1 MKITEKCNRFLI
13 CKKGGSDVEQAYNKV
28 ETKQSTIRKEALSAK
43 TLKKLKYMKENYQ
56 LYLFVLPALALII
69 IFKYIPMYGAI
80 IAFKD
85 FNPLQGIMNSPWI
98 GFENFKKFMNTP
110 DFTNLL
116 GNTLKL
122 SAFGLLF
129 GFPVPIIL
137 ALMLNRIRS
146 VALKK
151 NIQLVLY
158 APNFISVVVVV
169 GIVFIVLSPVGPIN
183 HIFSLFG
190 GKTID
195 FMTEPGY
202 FRSIYIISD
211 IWQFAGWA
219 SVVYLA
225 ALANVSQDLIDAA
238 KIDGA
243 NILKQ
248 IIHIDLPAIKPIMV
262 IQFILA
268 AGNIM
273 SIGFEKAYLLQT
285 SMNLPTSEILPTYVY
300 KIGLQMGDYG
310 YSTAIG
316 LFNSVI
322 NVILLITV
330 NQIVKRLNEGEGL

>member
-1 MKITEKCNRFLI
+1 MK
-13 CKKGGSDVEQAYNKV
+13 D
-28 ETKQSTIRKEALSAK
+28 
-43 TLKKLKYMKENYQ
+43 NYQ
-56 LYLFVLPALALII
+56 LYLFVLPALVLII
-69 IFKYIPMYGAI
+69 IFKYVPMYGAI

-85 FNPLQGIMNSPWI
+85 FNPIQGIMDSPWI
-98 GFENFKKFMNTP
+98 GLKNFEKFISTP
-110 DFTNLL
+110 DFINLL
-116 GNTLKL
+116 SNTLKL
-122 SAFGLLF
+122 SVFGLLF
-129 GFPVPIIL
+129 GFPVPIII
-137 ALMLNRIRS
+137 ALMIHRIKT

-151 NIQLVLY
+151 NIQLILY

-169 GIVFIVLSPVGPIN
+169 GIVYIILSPVGPIN
-183 HIFSLFG
+183 HIISFFG

-225 ALANVSQDLIDAA
+225 ALSNVSQDLIDAA
-238 KIDGA
+238 RIDGA
-243 NILKQ
+243 NIIKQ
-248 IIHIDLPAIKPIMV
+248 IIHIDLPTIKPIMV

-273 SIGFEKAYLLQT
+273 SLGFEKAYLLQT
-285 SMNLPTSEILPTYVY
+285 SMNIPTSEILPTYVF

-316 LFNSVI
+316 LFNAVI
-322 NVILLITV
+322 NVILLLTV
-330 NQIVKRLNEGEGL
+330 NKIVKRLNEGEGL

>member
-1 MKITEKCNRFLI
+1 
-13 CKKGGSDVEQAYNKV
+13 VEQIYQKV
-28 ETKQSTIRKEALSAK
+28 ENGSNEVRKAEVGTKMSRN
-43 TLKKLKYMKENYQ
+43 LKYMKTNYQ
-56 LYLFVLPALALII
+56 LYLLVLPALILLI
-69 IFKYIPMYGAI
+69 IFKYVPMYGAI

-85 FNPLQGIMNSPWI
+85 FNPLQGIMGSPWI
-98 GFENFKKFMNTP
+98 GWKNFEKFMSTP
-110 DFTNLL
+110 DFMDLL
-116 GNTLKL
+116 KNTLKL
-122 SAFGLLF
+122 SAFGLIF

-137 ALMLNRIRS
+137 ALMIHRIKRVS
-146 VALKK
+146 IKK

-169 GIVFIVLSPVGPIN
+169 GIVFIFLSPVGPIN
-183 HIFSLFG
+183 RFITFLG
-190 GKTID
+190 GD
-195 FMTEPGY
+195 SVSFMTEPSY

-219 SVVYLA
+219 SIVYLA
-225 ALANVSQDLIDAA
+225 ALSNVSQDLIDAA

-243 NILKQ
+243 NILQQ
-248 IIHIDLPAIKPIMV
+248 IRHIDLPTIKPIMV

-273 SIGFEKAYLLQT
+273 SLGFEKAYLLQT

-316 LFNSVI
+316 LFNAVI
-322 NVILLITV
+322 NVILLISV
-330 NQIVKRLNEGEGL
+330 NQIVKRLNEGEGI

>member
-1 MKITEKCNRFLI
+1 
-13 CKKGGSDVEQAYNKV
+13 
-28 ETKQSTIRKEALSAK
+28 
-43 TLKKLKYMKENYQ
+43 MKENYQ
-56 LYLFVLPALALII
+56 LYLFVLPAVVLIV

-85 FNPLQGIMNSPWI
+85 FNPLQGIINSPWI
-98 GFENFKKFMNTP
+98 GFENFKKFMSTP
-110 DFTNLL
+110 DFMNLL

-122 SAFGLLF
+122 SAYGLIF
-129 GFPVPIIL
+129 GFPVPVIL
-137 ALMLNRIRS
+137 ALMLHRIKS

-151 NIQLVLY
+151 NIQLILY

-169 GIVFIVLSPVGPIN
+169 GIVFIMLSPVGPIN
-183 HIFSLFG
+183 HIIGLFG
-190 GKTID
+190 GKSID

-211 IWQFAGWA
+211 MWQFAGWA

-238 KIDGA
+238 KMDGA
-243 NILKQ
+243 NIFKQ
-248 IIHIDLPAIKPIMV
+248 IIHIDLPTIKPIMV

-285 SMNLPTSEILPTYVY
+285 SMNIPTSEILPTYVF

-322 NVILLITV
+322 NVILLLTV
-330 NQIVKRLNEGEGL
+330 NKIVKRLNEGEGL

>member
-1 MKITEKCNRFLI
+1 M
-13 CKKGGSDVEQAYNKV
+13 VEQAYQKV
-28 ETKQSTIRKEALSAK
+28 ESNPSETGKRKIGTKTA
-43 TLKKLKYMKENYQ
+43 KKLRYMKENYQ
-56 LYLFVLPALALII
+56 LYLFVLPAIVLLI

-85 FNPLQGIMNSPWI
+85 FSPLLGILHSPWI
-98 GFENFKKFMNTP
+98 GFQNFAKFMSTP
-110 DFTNLL
+110 DFMNLL
-116 GNTLKL
+116 ENTLKL
-122 SAFGLLF
+122 SVFGLLF

-146 VALKK
+146 IALKK
-151 NIQLVLY
+151 NIQLILY

-169 GIVFIVLSPVGPIN
+169 GIVFIMLSPVGPIN
-183 HIFSLFG
+183 HIISFFG

-195 FMTEPGY
+195 FMTDPGY

-225 ALANVSQDLIDAA
+225 ALTNVSQDLIDAA

-243 NILKQ
+243 NIIKQ
-248 IIHIDLPAIKPIMV
+248 IIHIELPTIKPIMV

-273 SIGFEKAYLLQT
+273 SIGFEKAFLLQT
-285 SMNLPTSEILPTYVY
+285 SMNLPTSEILPTYVF

-316 LFNSVI
+316 LFNAVI
-322 NVILLITV
+322 NVILLVSV
-330 NQIVKRLNEGEGL
+330 NRVVKRLNEGEGL

>member
-1 MKITEKCNRFLI
+1 
-13 CKKGGSDVEQAYNKV
+13 VEQIYQKV
-28 ETKQSTIRKEALSAK
+28 ENGSNEVRKAEVGTKMSRN
-43 TLKKLKYMKENYQ
+43 LKYMKNNYQ
-56 LYLFVLPALALII
+56 LYLLVLPALILLI
-69 IFKYIPMYGAI
+69 IFKYVPMYGAI

-85 FNPLQGIMNSPWI
+85 FNPLQGIMGSPWI
-98 GFENFKKFMNTP
+98 GWKNFEKFMSTP
-110 DFTNLL
+110 DFMDLL
-116 GNTLKL
+116 KNTLKL
-122 SAFGLLF
+122 SAFGLIF

-137 ALMLNRIRS
+137 ALMIHRIKRVS
-146 VALKK
+146 IKK

-169 GIVFIVLSPVGPIN
+169 GIVFIFLSPVGPIN
-183 HIFSLFG
+183 RFITFLG
-190 GKTID
+190 GD
-195 FMTEPGY
+195 SVSFMTEPSY

-219 SVVYLA
+219 SIVYLA
-225 ALANVSQDLIDAA
+225 ALSNVSQDLIDAA

-243 NILKQ
+243 NILQQ
-248 IIHIDLPAIKPIMV
+248 IRHIDLPTIKPIMV

-273 SIGFEKAYLLQT
+273 SLGFEKAYLLQT

-316 LFNSVI
+316 LFNAVI
-322 NVILLITV
+322 NVILLISV
-330 NQIVKRLNEGEGL
+330 NQIVKRLNEGEGI

>member
-1 MKITEKCNRFLI
+1 
-13 CKKGGSDVEQAYNKV
+13 
-28 ETKQSTIRKEALSAK
+28 
-43 TLKKLKYMKENYQ
+43 MKENYQ
-56 LYLFVLPALALII
+56 LYLFVLPAIVLLI

-85 FNPLQGIMNSPWI
+85 FSPLLGILHSPWI
-98 GFENFKKFMNTP
+98 GFQNFAKFMSTP
-110 DFTNLL
+110 DFMNLL
-116 GNTLKL
+116 ENTLKL
-122 SAFGLLF
+122 SVFGLLF

-146 VALKK
+146 IALKK
-151 NIQLVLY
+151 NIQLILY

-169 GIVFIVLSPVGPIN
+169 GIVFIMLSPVGPIN
-183 HIFSLFG
+183 HIISFFG

-195 FMTEPGY
+195 FMTDPGY

-225 ALANVSQDLIDAA
+225 ALTNVSQDLIDAA

-243 NILKQ
+243 NIIKQ
-248 IIHIDLPAIKPIMV
+248 IIHIELPTIKPIMV

-273 SIGFEKAYLLQT
+273 SIGFEKAFLLQT
-285 SMNLPTSEILPTYVY
+285 SMNLPTSEILPTYVF

-316 LFNSVI
+316 LFNAVI
-322 NVILLITV
+322 NVILLVSV
-330 NQIVKRLNEGEGL
+330 NRVVKRLNEGEGL

>member
-1 MKITEKCNRFLI
+1 
-13 CKKGGSDVEQAYNKV
+13 VEQVYQKLESSESKLIKEKAG
-28 ETKQSTIRKEALSAK
+28 TRTSRKLR
-43 TLKKLKYMKENYQ
+43 YMKENYQ
-56 LYLFVLPALALII
+56 LYLFILPALVLVI
-69 IFKYIPMYGAI
+69 IFKYVPMYGAL

-85 FNPLQGIMNSPWI
+85 FNPLQGIMGSPWI
-98 GFENFKKFMNTP
+98 GVKNFEKFMSTP
-110 DFTNLL
+110 DFMNLL

-129 GFPVPIIL
+129 GFPVPVIL
-137 ALMLNRIRS
+137 ALMLHRIRS
-146 VALKK
+146 VVLKK
-151 NIQLVLY
+151 NIQLILY

-169 GIVFIVLSPVGPIN
+169 GIVFIMLSPVGPIN
-183 HIFSLFG
+183 HIINLFG
-190 GKTID
+190 GKSID
-195 FMTEPGY
+195 FMTEPGF

-238 KIDGA
+238 KMDGA
-243 NILKQ
+243 NIFKQ
-248 IIHIDLPAIKPIMV
+248 IIHIDLPTIKPIMV

-285 SMNLPTSEILPTYVY
+285 SMNIPSSEILPTYVF

-322 NVILLITV
+322 NVILLLTV
-330 NQIVKRLNEGEGL
+330 NKIVKRLNEGEGL

>member
-1 MKITEKCNRFLI
+1 
-13 CKKGGSDVEQAYNKV
+13 
-28 ETKQSTIRKEALSAK
+28 
-43 TLKKLKYMKENYQ
+43 
-56 LYLFVLPALALII
+56 
-69 IFKYIPMYGAI
+69 MYGAI

-85 FNPLQGIMNSPWI
+85 FNPLQGIMGSPWI
-98 GFENFKKFMNTP
+98 GLKNFEKFMSTP
-110 DFTNLL
+110 DFVNLL
-116 GNTLKL
+116 KNTLQL
-122 SAFGLLF
+122 SAYGLIF

-137 ALMLNRIRS
+137 ALMIHRIKR
-146 VALKK
+146 VAIKK
-151 NIQLVLY
+151 NIQLILY

-169 GIVFIVLSPVGPIN
+169 GIVFIFLSPVGPIN
-183 HIFSLFG
+183 RLISFFG
-190 GKTID
+190 GDNIS

-225 ALANVSQDLIDAA
+225 ALSNVSQDLIDAA

-243 NILKQ
+243 NILQQ
-248 IIHIDLPAIKPIMV
+248 IFHIDLPTIKPIMV

-273 SIGFEKAYLLQT
+273 SLGFEKAYLLQT

-316 LFNSVI
+316 LFNAVI
-322 NVILLITV
+322 NIILLISV

>member
-1 MKITEKCNRFLI
+1 
-13 CKKGGSDVEQAYNKV
+13 
-28 ETKQSTIRKEALSAK
+28 
-43 TLKKLKYMKENYQ
+43 MKENYQ
-56 LYLFVLPALALII
+56 LYLFVLPAVVLIV
-69 IFKYIPMYGAI
+69 IFKYIPMFGAI

-85 FNPLQGIMNSPWI
+85 FNPLQGIINSPWI
-98 GFENFKKFMNTP
+98 GFENFKKFMSTP
-110 DFTNLL
+110 DFMNLL

-122 SAFGLLF
+122 SAYGLIF
-129 GFPVPIIL
+129 GFPVPVIL
-137 ALMLNRIRS
+137 ALMLHRIKS

-151 NIQLVLY
+151 NIQLILY

-169 GIVFIVLSPVGPIN
+169 GIVFIMLSPVGPIN
-183 HIFSLFG
+183 HIIGLFG
-190 GKTID
+190 GKPID

-211 IWQFAGWA
+211 MWQFAGWA

-238 KIDGA
+238 KMDGA
-243 NILKQ
+243 NIFKQ
-248 IIHIDLPAIKPIMV
+248 IIHIDLPTIKPIMV

-285 SMNLPTSEILPTYVY
+285 SMNIPTSEILPTYVF

-322 NVILLITV
+322 NVILLLTV
-330 NQIVKRLNEGEGL
+330 NKIVKRLNEGEGL